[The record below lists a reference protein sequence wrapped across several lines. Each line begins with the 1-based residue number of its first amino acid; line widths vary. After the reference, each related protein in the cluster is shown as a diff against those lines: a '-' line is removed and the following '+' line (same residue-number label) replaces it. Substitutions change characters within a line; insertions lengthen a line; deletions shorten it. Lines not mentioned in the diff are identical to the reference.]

1 MRRNDSAS
9 SSRLELVSNQP
20 WIDDSTRPTAMDTIE
35 LASIDLS
42 SNRELISPLNFSHEA
57 LYFPLGFP
65 MRLLSNSPAI
75 HAAAEQSWRCFQQ
88 AFAHVPLEMRLDLKE
103 NVVGR
108 SEVPLAPVHS
118 VKGRFLVNTANADN
132 FMIVD
137 LEKGRAIG
145 CVTEATVASP
155 IYLRYFML
163 EAAALSMVST
173 LRAVAL
179 HAACVRLGD
188 HGILLCGDSGAGK
201 SSLAYAGARAGWA
214 FVCDDA
220 SYLPFE
226 RDDRMVIGNCHQV
239 RFRPS
244 ARDLFP
250 EVAGFPITPRAA
262 GKPSIEVP
270 TSEWPGLSTAN
281 SAIVEQ
287 IVFLNRSLGA
297 RQELVSL
304 RPEDIRG
311 WFSQQ
316 FLSTNK
322 SRPVQEAAL
331 SRLLKAQVFE
341 LRYQQMAWAID
352 RIEQLATLGR

>member
-1 MRRNDSAS
+1 M
-9 SSRLELVSNQP
+9 
-20 WIDDSTRPTAMDTIE
+20 
-35 LASIDLS
+35 
-42 SNRELISPLNFSHEA
+42 
-57 LYFPLGFP
+57 
-65 MRLLSNSPAI
+65 
-75 HAAAEQSWRCFQQ
+75 AERSQ
-88 AFAHVPLEMRLDLKE
+88 VP
-103 NVVGR
+103 
-108 SEVPLAPVHS
+108 PAPVHS
-118 VKGRFLVNTANADN
+118 IKGQFLVNTADADN

-137 LEKGRAIG
+137 LDNGRAIG

-179 HAACVRLGD
+179 HAACVRLED

-201 SSLAYAGARAGWA
+201 SSLAYAGAQAGWT

-226 RDDRMVIGNCHQV
+226 RDDRMVVGNCHQV

-270 TSEWPGLSTAN
+270 TSEWPELSTAN
-281 SAIVEQ
+281 SAVVEH
-287 IVFLNRSLGA
+287 IVFLNRSLGP
-297 RQELVSL
+297 RQELIS
-304 RPEDIRG
+304 RSPEDIRR
-311 WFSQQ
+311 WFGQQ
-316 FLSTNK
+316 FISTDK
-322 SRPVQEAAL
+322 SRPVQEATL
-331 SRLLKAQVFE
+331 SRLLKAHVFE
-341 LRYQQMAWAID
+341 LRYQQMTWAID
-352 RIEQLATLGR
+352 RIEQLATWGR